1 MSDAKVHVRKAR
13 AHLIRTGKYIAV
25 ISMDTRG
32 GSFFSTTGWS
42 TFIDHKDANPEWIGE
57 NLRKALETSR
67 DYVVEWGEYPLP
79 REKNLEEDKK
89 SFPIYMDFWTR
100 VQEKYGFKDWRE
112 AQTKSALVFANWE
125 CEQTDQIRFSASRGR
140 GTSHSAWSTNENQG
154 KVFHVSINASD
165 EELGAVALQALDAC
179 QPNYA

>member
-1 MSDAKVHVRKAR
+1 MSDAKVHVQKAR
-13 AHLIRTGKYIAV
+13 AHLIRTRKYIAV

-79 REKNLEEDKK
+79 REKNLRKTK
-89 SFPIYMDFWTR
+89 NLFLSIWIFGHVF
-100 VQEKYGFKDWRE
+100 QEKYGFKDWRE

-154 KVFHVSINASD
+154 KVFHVLINASD
-165 EELGAVALQALDAC
+165 EALGAVALQALDAC